1 MATSIGKLS
10 KSFFVKLLVGI
21 IILPFVFWG
30 MGDVFR
36 GGSQNVIATIDS
48 KKVSTQEF
56 INYVN
61 RLNLKEEQLKNL
73 SKTDLIEQILS
84 DYIGKKV
91 MSLEIKKLG
100 IVVSDNA
107 LRDIIK
113 NDKLFFKDDKFSRTE
128 YEKFLIKSGI
138 TAPQFEAN
146 IVEQEKRRQFLSSLS
161 GGIVVPEIL
170 IEKEFRKENQTKII
184 QYIDLEKYHSKN
196 KPSQESIK
204 ELYERNKNIFFTE
217 LKSIRYAEI
226 KPELIG
232 GSKEYDENFFKQLD
246 IIENNILDGQS
257 FEETTKANNL
267 RIIEFNKINAN
278 KEDEEKNKV
287 KNLPDN
293 IFKKVYNLKIPQSP
307 EVVNIDSK
315 YYLAEIKNEE
325 KKNRPMNDPEV
336 LEALNAQLSFKEKI
350 ENNTSLAKDIG
361 LGAFDGDNYRK
372 FAEDNGLI
380 VKDYEISN
388 LKQND
393 VFDEGLVKR
402 IFLTQDG
409 DVNLITNNTLTKSFL
424 ISTKK
429 TKYKTLDKKSN
440 EFEQYEA
447 KARLNIINK
456 IYQSYDE
463 NVNQKYKVDI
473 NKRTIDRVKNS
484 FQWR

>member
-10 KSFFVKLLVGI
+10 KSFFIKLLVGI

-36 GGSQNVIATIDS
+36 GGNQNVIATIDS

-56 INYVN
+56 VNYVN
-61 RLNLKEEQLKNL
+61 RLNLNEEQVKNL

-84 DYIGKKV
+84 EYIGRKV
-91 MSLEIKKLG
+91 MALEIEKIG

-146 IVEQEKRRQFLSSLS
+146 IVEQEKRRQFLSSLA

-170 IEKEFRKENQTKII
+170 VEKEFKKENQTKTIE
-184 QYIDLEKYHSKN
+184 YIDLEKYHSKN
-196 KPSQESIK
+196 KPSRESLK
-204 ELYERNKNIFFTE
+204 ELYERNKNIFFVE

-226 KPELIG
+226 KPELIS
-232 GSKEYDENFFKQLD
+232 GSAEYNENFFKQLD
-246 IIENNILDGQS
+246 LIENKVLDGQT
-257 FEETTKANNL
+257 FDETTVANNL
-267 RIIEFNKINAN
+267 KIIEFNKINAN
-278 KEDEEKNKV
+278 KEDENKNKIE
-287 KNLPDN
+287 KLPDN
-293 IFKKVYNLKIPQSP
+293 LFNKIYNIKNTQSP
-307 EVVNIDSK
+307 EVINIEGK
-315 YYLAEIKNEE
+315 YYLAEVKDSE
-325 KKNRPMNDPEV
+325 KKNKTMDDPEV
-336 LEALNAQLSFKEKI
+336 VEALNAQLSFKEKI
-350 ENNTSLAKDIG
+350 ENNTSLAKDIS
-361 LGAFDGDNYRK
+361 LGAFENDNFKK
-372 FAEDNGLI
+372 FADDNGLE
-380 VKDYEISN
+380 VKNYKISS

-393 VFDEGLVKR
+393 IFSDGLIKR
-402 IFLTQDG
+402 IFLTNDG
-409 DVNLITNNTLTKSFL
+409 EINLITNNTFTKSFL

-429 TKYKTLDKKSN
+429 TEYKTLDKKSN

-447 KARLNIINK
+447 KARLNLINK

-463 NVNQKYKVDI
+463 NVNQKYKVEL
-473 NKRTIDRVKNS
+473 NQRTIDRVKNS
-484 FQWR
+484 FQ